1 MMRVKLNIIVLM
13 GSLLCLLSTGASYA
27 EEQGNGLSDTSIKL
41 FSERL
46 QKNFPGLKPDLVSK
60 SPIAGVYE
68 VIIGAK
74 LLYIT
79 DDAKYLLDGRI
90 IDLGRKA
97 DITTPRMNA
106 AHLLALQRLGT
117 DRMIRF
123 DPPKEKARY
132 TITVFT
138 DLDCAYCRKMHGQ
151 ISEYNA
157 LGIAVHYLLYPRAGL
172 NSPSYKK
179 SVSVWCSDDRNA
191 ALTRAKSGVDIPA
204 KTCENPVINH
214 MALGEQMGI
223 RGTPSIVFPN
233 GELVMSYIPPDKLIQ
248 MLAGSENS
256 GK

>member
-1 MMRVKLNIIVLM
+1 MRIKPNITVLLP
-13 GSLLCLLSTGASYA
+13 SLLCLLSAGALYA
-27 EEQGNGLSDTSIKL
+27 EEQGNRVSDTSIKL
-41 FSERL
+41 FSDRL
-46 QKNFPGLKPDLVSK
+46 QKNFPGLKPDLVSV

-74 LLYIT
+74 LFYIT
-79 DDAKYLLDGRI
+79 NDARYLLDGRI
-90 IDLGRKA
+90 VDLEKKA

-123 DPPKEKARY
+123 DPPKEKTRF

-138 DLDCAYCRKMHGQ
+138 DLDCPYCRKMHGQ
-151 ISEYNA
+151 IAEYNA
-157 LGIAVHYLLYPRAGL
+157 LGIAVHYLLYPRAGV
-172 NSPSYKK
+172 NSPSYQK

-204 KTCENPVINH
+204 RTCDNPIINH

-256 GK
+256 SK